1 MRGYQIGELIGIA
14 MILASTAVQLF
25 YLEPLKR
32 EIDWRLVAFS
42 IQQTGQIQTKAAF
55 DNRIAVLQAIKAA
68 PELITAAET
77 ERGTAIQQFK
87 NADAEV
93 ADYLFEKG
101 NVENYIQ
108 WMVVGLFALGTV
120 LTGYGRARE
129 MRNSDRKD
137 G

>member
-1 MRGYQIGELIGIA
+1 MRGYQLGELFGIA

-32 EIDWRLVAFS
+32 EIDWRLIAFS

-68 PELITAAET
+68 PELITEAET
-77 ERGTAIQQFK
+77 ERGTAIQRFK

-93 ADYLFEKG
+93 TDYLFEKG

-108 WMVVGLFALGTV
+108 WMVVGLFSLGTV
-120 LTGYGRARE
+120 LTGYGRAME
-129 MRNSDRKD
+129 MRNKD
-137 G
+137 KTN

>member
-1 MRGYQIGELIGIA
+1 MRGYQLGELFGIA

-55 DNRIAVLQAIKAA
+55 DSRIAVLQAIKAA

-101 NVENYIQ
+101 NVENFIQ
-108 WMVVGLFALGTV
+108 WMVVGLFALGTI
-120 LTGYGRARE
+120 LTGYGRAME
-129 MRNSDRKD
+129 MRRTSRDE
-137 G
+137 

>member
-1 MRGYQIGELIGIA
+1 MRGYQLGELFGIA

-68 PELITAAET
+68 PELITTAET

-101 NVENYIQ
+101 NVEDFIQ
-108 WMVVGLFALGTV
+108 WLVVGLFALGTI
-120 LTGYGRARE
+120 LTGYGRAME
-129 MRNSDRKD
+129 MRRNARDD
-137 G
+137 

>member
-1 MRGYQIGELIGIA
+1 MRGYQLGEMFGIA
-14 MILASTAVQLF
+14 LILASTAVQLF

-55 DNRIAVLQAIKAA
+55 DNRIAVLQAIKAEQ
-68 PELITAAET
+68 ELITTAET
-77 ERGTAIQQFK
+77 ERGNALQQFK
-87 NADAEV
+87 NADADV

-108 WMVVGLFALGTV
+108 WLVVGLFALGTI
-120 LTGYGRARE
+120 LTGYGRAME
-129 MRNSDRKD
+129 MRNKSSSD
-137 G
+137 

>member
-1 MRGYQIGELIGIA
+1 MRGYQLGELFGIA

-32 EIDWRLVAFS
+32 EIDWRLIAFS

-68 PELITAAET
+68 PELITEAET
-77 ERGTAIQQFK
+77 ERGTAIQRFK

-108 WMVVGLFALGTV
+108 WMVVGLFSLGTV
-120 LTGYGRARE
+120 LTGYGRAME
-129 MRNSDRKD
+129 MRNKD
-137 G
+137 KTN

>member
-1 MRGYQIGELIGIA
+1 MRGYQFGELFGIA

-55 DNRIAVLQAIKAA
+55 DNRIAVLQAIKAE
-68 PELITAAET
+68 PELITIAET
-77 ERGTAIQQFK
+77 ERGKAIQQFK

-101 NVENYIQ
+101 NVEDYIQ
-108 WMVVGLFALGTV
+108 WLVVGLFALGTV
-120 LTGYGRARE
+120 LTGYGRAME
-129 MRNSDRKD
+129 MRSKDRAD
-137 G
+137 

>member
-1 MRGYQIGELIGIA
+1 MRGYQLGELFGIA

-77 ERGTAIQQFK
+77 ERGTAIQRFK

-120 LTGYGRARE
+120 LTGYGRAME
-129 MRNSDRKD
+129 MRNKD
-137 G
+137 KAD

>member
-1 MRGYQIGELIGIA
+1 MRSYQLGELFGIA

-55 DNRIAVLQAIKAA
+55 DSRIAVLQAIKAA

-120 LTGYGRARE
+120 LTGYGRAME
-129 MRNSDRKD
+129 MRSKD
-137 G
+137 NGN

>member
-1 MRGYQIGELIGIA
+1 MRGYQLGELFGIA

-32 EIDWRLVAFS
+32 EIDWRRIAFS

-68 PELITAAET
+68 PELITEAET
-77 ERGTAIQQFK
+77 ERGTAIQRFK

-108 WMVVGLFALGTV
+108 WMVVGLFSLGTV
-120 LTGYGRARE
+120 LTGYGRAME
-129 MRNSDRKD
+129 MRNKD
-137 G
+137 KTN

>member
-1 MRGYQIGELIGIA
+1 MRGYQLGELFGIA

-101 NVENYIQ
+101 NVEDFIQ
-108 WMVVGLFALGTV
+108 WLVVGLFALGTI
-120 LTGYGRARE
+120 LTGYGRAME
-129 MRNSDRKD
+129 MRRTSRDE
-137 G
+137 

>member
-1 MRGYQIGELIGIA
+1 MRGYQLGELFGIA

-55 DNRIAVLQAIKAA
+55 DNRIAVLQAIKADT
-68 PELITAAET
+68 ELITTAEA
-77 ERGTAIQQFK
+77 ERGKAIQQFK

-120 LTGYGRARE
+120 LTGYGRAME
-129 MRNSDRKD
+129 MRIKD
-137 G
+137 KAN

>member
-1 MRGYQIGELIGIA
+1 MRGYQLGELFGIA

-68 PELITAAET
+68 PELITAAEA

-101 NVENYIQ
+101 NVEDFIQ
-108 WMVVGLFALGTV
+108 WLVVGLFALGTI
-120 LTGYGRARE
+120 LTGYGRAME
-129 MRNSDRKD
+129 MRRNARDD
-137 G
+137 